1 MTTGNHRGGLD
12 AGSDELVDRGLL
24 EAVEKLTDRLV
35 DAGDARDGDSA
46 GDDAD

>member
-24 EAVEKLTDRLV
+24 EAVEKLTDGSSTRV
-35 DAGDARDGDSA
+35 MPATATVPGMTQT
-46 GDDAD
+46 